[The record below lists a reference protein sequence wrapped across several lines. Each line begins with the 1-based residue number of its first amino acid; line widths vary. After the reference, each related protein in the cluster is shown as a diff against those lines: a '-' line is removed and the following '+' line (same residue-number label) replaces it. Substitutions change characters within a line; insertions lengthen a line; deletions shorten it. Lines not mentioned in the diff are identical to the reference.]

1 MEKEKK
7 KRRHKSPTLGIK
19 RGPHNRFT
27 HIRKKICATKEFRM

>member
-1 MEKEKK
+1 MEKEK

-27 HIRKKICATKEFRM
+27 HIRKKIYATKEFRM